1 MKTLSMTLLPP
12 GSRRLYTLCLH
23 LAVGASIW
31 GYNIG
36 ILSSI
41 LVHPGWRAALGGSP
55 SASQRGLI
63 TGIYYLGTFLSYVL
77 LSHPLAD
84 WLGRRYAAL
93 AGTMVLCLGAVVMA
107 SVRDGGSSTGGGGGG
122 GAVAAM
128 AWGRWICGVGV
139 GVVSTTV
146 PLYQSEVSPAKERGK
161 FVTMNHVGF
170 ITGLATGLWVGY
182 GMTFWK
188 GPQGEF
194 WGWRVS
200 ILIQLLPAIVFAV
213 GLPFLPDTPRW
224 LVEKGHMERA
234 RKVLFWL
241 RDGTTSR
248 EAITHELHAISADV
262 ESRHT
267 ALASAS
273 STTTT
278 TTSSSPFVALTLSLF
293 REPALFARLWRA
305 FLLQFMAQMC
315 GATAM
320 KYYLPALLKALGV
333 ETRVA
338 LMAGAAEMTV
348 KIGMTVLEMW
358 VIDRFGRRACL
369 VGGSLVMGVAMLING
384 ALPLAFPNNAN
395 KAADV
400 VCIAFIFIY
409 AMGYSLG
416 LGPAAWVYSSEIFPT
431 SVRARGLNFAASGGS
446 IGSIIVAQAWPVGL
460 AHLGSGIYFFFM
472 AVNFICVPV
481 IWMLY
486 PETKGRALEDMDSL
500 FGKATDSR
508 FHSSAYLQLDGSE
521 AGDEW
526 TGDHAGTS
534 GTSSGRARPRNQRR
548 GNTEQDEEE
557 DAPLLSR

>member
-1 MKTLSMTLLPP
+1 MPAPRRRGLHMGLQHRHPVLDPCAP
-12 GSRRLYTLCLH
+12 GLEGRAGRL
-23 LAVGASIW
+23 
-31 GYNIG
+31 
-36 ILSSI
+36 
-41 LVHPGWRAALGGSP
+41 ALGGAARP
-55 SASQRGLI
+55 HHGHLLPRHVPVVRAAVAPAGGLAREAARG
-63 TGIYYLGTFLSYVL
+63 
-77 LSHPLAD
+77 
-84 WLGRRYAAL
+84 
-93 AGTMVLCLGAVVMA
+93 AGGHAGAV
-107 SVRDGGSSTGGGGGG
+107 SRRGGDGERAGGRQRCRCGHGLGE
-122 GAVAAM
+122 VDLRR
-128 AWGRWICGVGV
+128 GRGCRE
-139 GVVSTTV
+139 
-146 PLYQSEVSPAKERGK
+146 YDCAVSPAKERGK

-170 ITGLATGLWVGY
+170 IAGLAT
-182 GMTFWK
+182 

-200 ILIQLLPAIVFAV
+200 ILIQLFPAAIFAV
-213 GLPFLPDTPRW
+213 GLPFLPRW

-262 ESRHT
+262 ESRH
-267 ALASAS
+267 ASAS
-273 STTTT
+273 SASASAS
-278 TTSSSPFVALTLSLF
+278 TSIASSPFVALTLSLF

-338 LMAGAAEMTV
+338 LMAGALEMTL

-369 VGGSLVMGVAMLING
+369 VGGSLVMGVING
-384 ALPLAFPNNAN
+384 ALPLAFPGNAN

-400 VCIAFIFIY
+400 VCIVFIFIY

-416 LGPAAWVYSSEIFPT
+416 LGPAIFPT

-446 IGSIIVAQAWPVGL
+446 IGSIIVAQVWPVGL

-481 IWMLY
+481 CVIWLLY

-500 FGKATDSR
+500 FGKATDSQ
-508 FHSSAYLQLDGSE
+508 FHSSAYLQLDGAE
-521 AGDEW
+521 TGDEW
-526 TGDHAGTS
+526 AEDDAGREESPPGQEHEQRHARDS
-534 GTSSGRARPRNQRR
+534 
-548 GNTEQDEEE
+548 TEQEGEE
-557 DAPLLSR
+557 DAPLLGR